1 MHPKCDFDASK
12 KKKPSSQ
19 VVHFLFFLGPFQ
31 VRFGSDSTFVGQ
43 TVDRNRGSTTA
54 DY

>member
-1 MHPKCDFDASK
+1 MHPKCDFDVSK

-19 VVHFLFFLGPFQ
+19 VVHFLLGPFK